1 MVQRSIKGKI
11 AFVAF
16 LVGGITLAHYFTEW
30 KVHHYHIFY
39 QGLYFLPVILSGFW
53 FGLRGALGTS
63 LSISILYLPFTII
76 NWNNFSA
83 DDFNSVMEM
92 ALYNAI
98 ALVLGMLRDREMV
111 AQGRLWESE
120 RLAAVGKAVSCLAHD
135 QKTPLIAIGG
145 LGRLA
150 RKNIENNDSSF
161 KEKLDIIV
169 KEANRLE
176 KMVNEMLDFSRP
188 LDLHPTKGYID
199 NVVNESLLI
208 ISDLAQAKKVNVQ
221 NLHSQDLPLMF
232 FDSDRMKQAFI
243 NLLTNAIE
251 ASPEE
256 GTVSIYC
263 YRKRKYLIVDV
274 KDQGIGIPSDKRE
287 EVFSPFFTTKS
298 GGTGLGL
305 AIVKKIVEA
314 HRGYLE
320 VLGNPEKGVTFR
332 VTIPSL
338 GN

>member
-1 MVQRSIKGKI
+1 LVQRGPKRKV

-30 KVHHYHIFY
+30 KVHYYHIFY
-39 QGLYFLPVILSGFW
+39 QGLYFLPIILSGFW

-63 LSISILYLPFTII
+63 LSISMLYLPFTII
-76 NWNNFSA
+76 NWNGFSA
-83 DDFNSVMEM
+83 DDFNSVMEIV
-92 ALYNAI
+92 LYNVI
-98 ALVLGMLRDREMV
+98 ALVLGMLRDRERV
-111 AQGRLWESE
+111 AQGRLWQSE
-120 RLAAVGKAVSCLAHD
+120 RLAAMGKAVSCLAHD
-135 QKTPLIAIGG
+135 LKTPLIAIGG

-161 KEKLDIIV
+161 KEKLDVIV

-176 KMVNEMLDFSRP
+176 KMVKEMLDFSRP
-188 LDLHPTKGYID
+188 LELHPIKGYID
-199 NVVNESLLI
+199 DVVNESLLI
-208 ISDLAQAKKVNVQ
+208 ISDLAQAKRVKVQ
-221 NLHSQDLPLMF
+221 NLPSGDLPSMF
-232 FDSDRMKQAFI
+232 FDSDRIKQAFI

-256 GTVSIYC
+256 GAVWIHC
-263 YRKRKYLIVDV
+263 YRKRKNLIVDV

-287 EVFSPFFTTKS
+287 EVFSPFFTTKN

-314 HRGYLE
+314 HGGYLE
-320 VLGNPEKGVTFR
+320 VLENPEKGVTFR
-332 VTIPSL
+332 VTIPFL
-338 GN
+338 

>member
-1 MVQRSIKGKI
+1 MASKRTKGKI

-16 LVGGITLAHYFTEW
+16 LVGGITLAHYLTEW

-63 LSISILYLPFTII
+63 LSITILYLPFTII
-76 NWNNFSA
+76 NWNSFSA
-83 DDFNSVMEM
+83 DDFNSAMEM
-92 ALYNAI
+92 VLYNVV
-98 ALVLGMLRDREMV
+98 ALILGKLRDREIV
-111 AQGRLWESE
+111 AQGRLWQSE
-120 RLAAVGKAVSCLAHD
+120 RLAAMGKAVSCLAHD
-135 QKTPLIAIGG
+135 LKNPLIAIGG

-161 KEKLDIIV
+161 KEKLDVIV

-176 KMVNEMLDFSRP
+176 KMVKEMLDFSRP
-188 LDLHPTKGYID
+188 LELHPTKGYID

-263 YRKRKYLIVDV
+263 NRKRKNLIVDV
-274 KDQGIGIPSDKRE
+274 KDQGIGIPSDKQE

-314 HRGYLE
+314 HGGDLE
-320 VLGNPEKGVTFR
+320 VLENPEKGVTFR
-332 VTIPSL
+332 VTIPFL
-338 GN
+338 